1 MDPIGD
7 IKLFLTFFDNPV
19 VVTAVIIVW
28 MIYFFLIHW
37 ARQADKKDT
46 EKVNFI
52 IFISLF
58 YQILQDC
65 FCFILLWK
73 MVMSVSVYLFFQ
85 TIKTGPHKNSFKVCM
100 YTVIL
105 QNRT

>member
-52 IFISLF
+52 IFILF
-58 YQILQDC
+58 LCYIALENGH
-65 FCFILLWK
+65 
-73 MVMSVSVYLFFQ
+73 VSFQ
-85 TIKTGPHKNSFKVCM
+85 YIYFSR
-100 YTVIL
+100 
-105 QNRT
+105 Q